1 LVASRK
7 GAPAD
12 QRSTTFL
19 EQSMRYTSFLIP
31 GEVTLKV
38 TITELSG
45 NKLEFKLENQA
56 GGTIAD
62 LRGLFF
68 DFANSEILSSN
79 LSIAGG
85 EVTGY
90 SILDDGVTNL
100 GGGVNMNGV
109 GVFDA
114 GILFGT
120 AGIGKDDIS
129 STTFTITSD
138 QSLRL
143 EDFLDVDFGVRYTSV
158 GDADGAREGS
168 LKIFG
173 DSDDAVIL
181 DTMPPPVDPWPFPPA
196 Y

>member
-1 LVASRK
+1 
-7 GAPAD
+7 
-12 QRSTTFL
+12 
-19 EQSMRYTSFLIP
+19 MRYTTFLIP
-31 GEVTLKV
+31 GAITLKV

-56 GGTIAD
+56 GDQIAD

-68 DFANSEILSSN
+68 DMGNSAVQSS
-79 LSIAGG
+79 LTISGDA
-85 EVTGY
+85 VSAY
-90 SILDDGVTNL
+90 SISDDGVTNL
-100 GGGVNMNGV
+100 GGGVNMNGA

-129 STTFTITSD
+129 STTFTIESD

-158 GDADGAREGS
+158 GEANEAREGS

-173 DSDDAVIL
+173 DSDDAVII
-181 DTMPPPVDPWPFPPA
+181 DTMPPPLDPWPFPPVG
-196 Y
+196 